1 MGGTEHEGA
10 KKNSAEAGEAGG
22 DEGIEEL
29 LAIWMGCMGKS
40 LADFCRC
47 TPSEYEK
54 IWKSWREREER
65 AERAAWERTRM
76 LCLCMLQPWSEK
88 RLEARDV
95 MQFPWDGNK
104 KGRSEERPESK
115 DEIMSRYRAA
125 KKAFGMK

>member
-1 MGGTEHEGA
+1 
-10 KKNSAEAGEAGG
+10 
-22 DEGIEEL
+22 
-29 LAIWMGCMGKS
+29 MGKS

-65 AERAAWERTRM
+65 AERAAWERTRTQ
-76 LCLCMLQPWSEK
+76 CLCMLQPWSEK

-95 MQFPWDGNK
+95 MQFPWDENK
-104 KGRSEERPESK
+104 KGRREERPESK

-125 KKAFGMK
+125 KKAYGMK

>member
-29 LAIWMGCMGKS
+29 LALWMGCMGKS

-54 IWKSWREREER
+54 IWKSWKEGEER

-76 LCLCMLQPWSEK
+76 LCLCMLQPWTES

-95 MQFPWDGNK
+95 LRFPW
-104 KGRSEERPESK
+104 EEEPREK
-115 DEIMSRYRAA
+115 DKPSVDREEIMRRYKAA
-125 KKAFGMK
+125 REAAGLK